1 LIYPVDHILWP
12 ILAAVF
18 GAIWGSFTNVVVHRL
33 PLGESVVKPASRC
46 SSCKVP
52 IAWYHNIPV
61 LSWTLLR
68 GRCAN
73 CKQSFSIRYPLVE
86 AAVAAMALAVWLR
99 LSSPE
104 QGVLPELVP
113 VLVAWIFAFAFI
125 IDLVAIAL
133 IDLDTL
139 RIPDVLSLPG
149 IILGLVSATLVGDV
163 TGVSVFDSLMGLLIG
178 GGSLLAIT
186 YGYFALTGREGM
198 GLGDYRLMA
207 MVGAFLGWRS
217 LLFLMV
223 ASALQGLAFAL
234 VVRFTGS
241 EDTLPEDAQA
251 TDESFRHMVIPF
263 GPFIALSA
271 LEWLVLERPLMAFFE
286 RWVFIAS

>member
-1 LIYPVDHILWP
+1 MYPVDHILWAL
-12 ILAAVF
+12 LAVVF

-33 PLGESVVKPASRC
+33 PLGESVVRPASRC
-46 SSCKVP
+46 PGCRTP

-61 LSWTLLR
+61 FSWVLLR
-68 GRCAN
+68 GQCAS
-73 CKQSFSIRYPLVE
+73 CKQSFSVRYPLVE
-86 AAVAAMALAVWLR
+86 AAVGALSLAVWLK
-99 LSSPE
+99 LSSPVN
-104 QGVLPELVP
+104 GSLPELVP
-113 VLVAWIFAFAFI
+113 VLVAWTFAFAFI

-139 RIPDVLSLPG
+139 RIPDTLSLPG

-163 TGVSVFDSLMGLLIG
+163 TGVTVFDSLMGLLIG

-234 VVRFTGS
+234 LVRFTGS
-241 EDTLPEDAQA
+241 EETLPEEAQA
-251 TDESFRHMVIPF
+251 TDDSFRHMVIPF

-271 LEWLVLERPLMAFFE
+271 LEWLVFERPLMALFE